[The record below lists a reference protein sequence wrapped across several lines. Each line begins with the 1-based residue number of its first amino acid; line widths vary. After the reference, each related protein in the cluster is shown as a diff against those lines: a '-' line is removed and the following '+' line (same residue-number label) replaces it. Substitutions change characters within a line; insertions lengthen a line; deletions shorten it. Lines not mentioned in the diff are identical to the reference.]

1 MIWTRAPLRAMLRQR
16 CPRCGRGPI
25 FRSLLRMNDDCPLC
39 DLHFE
44 REPGYFLGAMYF
56 SYFMTCLVLSA
67 VFWGAYALLEWPV
80 GWSAALAVAVLMP
93 LVPMIFRYSRVIW
106 IYFDRWS
113 WPDERR

>member
-1 MIWTRAPLRAMLRQR
+1 MIWTRAPLKALLLQR

-25 FRSLLRMNDDCPLC
+25 FGSLLRMNDDCPLC

-56 SYFMTCLVLSA
+56 SYFMTTLVLSA
-67 VFWGAYALLEWPV
+67 VFWGAYLQGWTV
-80 GWSAALAVAVLMP
+80 GWSAGLAVAVLMP
-93 LVPMIFRYSRVIW
+93 LVPTIFRYSRVMW

-113 WPDERR
+113 WPDEQR